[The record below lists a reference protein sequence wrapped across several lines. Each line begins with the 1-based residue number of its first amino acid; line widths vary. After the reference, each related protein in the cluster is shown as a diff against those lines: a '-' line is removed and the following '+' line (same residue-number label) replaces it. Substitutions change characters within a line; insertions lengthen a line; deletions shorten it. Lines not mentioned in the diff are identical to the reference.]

1 MTARGAGWFV
11 FLAALGM
18 MMGLLGAELAQ
29 MKSFGEA
36 LTPGFFG
43 KGLIH
48 VSSVIAAFVG
58 GKIIP
63 TTPAAWNGTNRRKG
77 GHEWK
82 GSH

>member
-1 MTARGAGWFV
+1 MSQRMAGWLV

-18 MMGLLGAELAQ
+18 MAGLLGAELSQ
-29 MKSFGEA
+29 MKTFGEA

-48 VSSVIAAFVG
+48 FSSVVAAFLG

-63 TTPAAWNGTNRRKG
+63 TPGQAWDGATERRRR
-77 GHEWK
+77 
-82 GSH
+82 